1 MSEFSVVFLGEGP
14 VTSPTPSDYAPHFLG
29 FSALEWRRGGGDAVF
44 SFIQDGLSLA
54 ALVVLHDGG
63 GGLSVRHDLA
73 RERRAFYSV
82 ADADRMNE
90 IVDVGDDQFAPLGS
104 FVSPLS
110 AWKAIEDFFQRPLEK
125 SARLSWMDAQE
136 IVWPE

>member
-1 MSEFSVVFLGEGP
+1 VSEFSVVFLGEGP
-14 VTSPTPSDYAPHFLG
+14 VTSPMLSDYAPHFLS
-29 FSALEWRRGGGDAVF
+29 FSALEWRRGGGDGVF

-63 GGLSVRHDLA
+63 GGVSVRHDLA
-73 RERRAFYSV
+73 RQRMAFYSV
-82 ADADRMNE
+82 ANADKMNE

-110 AWKAIEDFFQRPLEK
+110 AWQAIEDFFQRPLEK